1 MPVIHGSFHSF
12 AHSSEHGIHYDDP
25 SHSSETKPDGGG
37 EGGHIP
43 LKVTPEQNSFTPAAS
58 GLPPDSTPRKSTL
71 QKVTS
76 PTKQGDYVVDTKA
89 PADANG
95 SRPVYRREND
105 DIGTLKPTQERAI
118 PDGKG
123 GWKMVSDAD
132 AAKPAGAPALPPAA
146 KIDPKQLGPLNDK
159 GVYPGGD
166 GNSYVR
172 IGDDYHQV
180 SYDKQIGSWMMVD
193 PDRPHDFSKSVP
205 VKLDGK
211 GSAEALP
218 KAGLKGGG
226 GPLPSA
232 DTLREQ
238 LSQAQRNKEVA
249 QREADTAQTALNQ
262 AEQQAQASLPPYEA
276 ADQRTE
282 QISSEILRL
291 DRERQRLQ
299 QSHRREPDPTRRE
312 NIQSR
317 IDSIKQ
323 DLSSQNKALL
333 HANEELNRT
342 YQQHADDLRG
352 EVAARRTLIQA
363 QQRLVTATQEFGR
376 LQNIAQAEP
385 SL

>member
-1 MPVIHGSFHSF
+1 MPSMHGLSHSF

-25 SHSSETKPDGGG
+25 SHSSETKPSGGG

-43 LKVTPEQNSFTPAAS
+43 LKVTPEQNPFTSAAS
-58 GLPPDSTPRKSTL
+58 GLPTDSTPKKSML

-132 AAKPAGAPALPPAA
+132 AAKPANAPALPPAA

-172 IGDDYHQV
+172 VGDDHYRV
-180 SYDKQIGSWMMVD
+180 SYDQSLKSWMVVD
-193 PDRPHDFSKSVP
+193 PSRPHDFSRSVP

-211 GSAEALP
+211 GGVEKVLP
-218 KAGLKGGG
+218 KAGLKGGMDDG
-226 GPLPSA
+226 QRPGSSKQSSSQGYRMTPHDERDKEHVEVHVNWGRHDPRGPVPVSA
-232 DTLREQ
+232 REV
-238 LSQAQRNKEVA
+238 R
-249 QREADTAQTALNQ
+249 
-262 AEQQAQASLPPYEA
+262 
-276 ADQRTE
+276 
-282 QISSEILRL
+282 I
-291 DRERQRLQ
+291 
-299 QSHRREPDPTRRE
+299 PDPNFE
-312 NIQSR
+312 NKWQ
-317 IDSIKQ
+317 DSTGIKPGKSWVKSGQ
-323 DLSSQNKALL
+323 HGLEPYTPKPGERPKWDILVDTKDPQGKVTTEWKYYHGSLGSDDKKGGSS
-333 HANEELNRT
+333 T
-342 YQQHADDLRG
+342 
-352 EVAARRTLIQA
+352 
-363 QQRLVTATQEFGR
+363 
-376 LQNIAQAEP
+376 
-385 SL
+385 